1 MNWQSILKVDFLSVE
16 CPTCD
21 APKGKPCVKFPTK
34 EQDPNGSFQGRLNYD
49 AGRIVPMA
57 GVHKARRV
65 KALYWR
71 E

>member
-1 MNWQSILKVDFLSVE
+1 MM
-16 CPTCD
+16 
-21 APKGKPCVKFPTK
+21 TK

-49 AGRIVPMA
+49 AGRIVPMT